1 MWERVPPR
9 DSLFSQER
17 RRTGW
22 RDDVFGVRS
31 RSSRLGRAGE
41 GRYFVAERI
50 PVGRKAWRNSGPG
63 LRCVSGL
70 PGVSSVL

>member
-1 MWERVPPR
+1 
-9 DSLFSQER
+9 
-17 RRTGW
+17 
-22 RDDVFGVRS
+22 VFGVRS

-70 PGVSSVL
+70 PGVSSVLWHLALLILGRRLIPGWPTVRSPGP